1 METEIDKEPRPGY
14 WPMILV
20 IFVSAFAVAR
30 WFYSG
35 KAEPQYLWFAFGFL
49 LFVPRAHAYRRFVPG
64 ARLPLWT
71 GVLAAFGL
79 AAMICGLVLRLT

>member
-1 METEIDKEPRPGY
+1 MLLI
-14 WPMILV
+14 
-20 IFVSAFAVAR
+20 IFASAFAVAR

-49 LFVPRAHAYRRFVPG
+49 LFVPRAHAYRGFVPG
-64 ARLPLWT
+64 AKLPLWT

-79 AAMICGLVLRLT
+79 TAMACGLVLRWT